1 MLGYLN
7 HLSSARQIVQCE
19 ISQVRPIE
27 VGEPEKGMSFE
38 VSQGM
43 SRVFEVQGYFKA
55 KGY

>member
-7 HLSSARQIVQCE
+7 HLSSARQTVQCE
-19 ISQVRPIE
+19 ISQVRPIK